1 MDHRKLFQVL
11 VIGGALLGAGC
22 TEAPPEGPGD
32 TGAPEGD
39 AARPDAVTPMA
50 DSSPAGDAATPMAD
64 SSPAGDAATPDGSP
78 GELEWCGFCPNDC
91 CVTDG
96 VTGESRERDGFMCCW
111 GTTC

>member
-1 MDHRKLFQVL
+1 
-11 VIGGALLGAGC
+11 
-22 TEAPPEGPGD
+22 
-32 TGAPEGD
+32 
-39 AARPDAVTPMA
+39 
-50 DSSPAGDAATPMAD
+50 MAD